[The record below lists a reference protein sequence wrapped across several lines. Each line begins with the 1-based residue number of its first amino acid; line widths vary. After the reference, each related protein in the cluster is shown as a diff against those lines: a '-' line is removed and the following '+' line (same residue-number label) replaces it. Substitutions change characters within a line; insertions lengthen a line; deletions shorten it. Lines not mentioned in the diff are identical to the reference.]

1 MSVAAP
7 CPRLS
12 WRREVILFLAA
23 YVAYSV
29 GRGAADGSLEAG
41 LENARS
47 IVALQARLGIGVEAA
62 VQEHL
67 IGQPVMWLLNR
78 LYLIAQFA
86 VVPVALVWV
95 YRRRRDLY
103 PKLRTTVL
111 ATWLLALPV
120 YALFPTAPPRLAD
133 IGVVDTV
140 SEQTRF
146 ALDSP
151 LVTAFYNPIAAV
163 PSLHAGF
170 AIAVGVAVAASVR
183 ALWARVA
190 ALLWGPA
197 VAVVV
202 IATGNHFVLDV
213 VLGAVAVVVGYSV
226 ALLVHRESRTTTR
239 VRARALAAA
248 AGAPLR
254 VALLC
259 PYDWNRP
266 GGVRTHV
273 AGLAEALR
281 DRGHHVDVIAAGR
294 PGVGAAPGV
303 RRVGATTPFRINGS
317 VARIAIGPGATWRVW
332 RAIASGRYD
341 VVHLHEPIIPMVCWS
356 ALWLRRSALIATFH
370 AYSPPERRPYRIAAP
385 LFGRLVRRVP
395 TPIAV
400 SEAARSCA
408 AHVTDRLVTLIPN
421 GVAPP
426 AAPGGAHL
434 RDGRRILFVGRN
446 EPRKGLAVLVTALA
460 RLPDHVVLDVVGVSP
475 DELDGDI
482 PETCRA
488 RMRIHGRPD
497 DEALRRLLRDADVLC
512 APSLGGESFG
522 LVLAEAMAH
531 GVPVVA
537 SDITGYRD
545 VLAPGCGIL
554 VPPGDATHLAQ
565 ALRAVLADERL
576 RVRLANR
583 ACEAA
588 APLHWTRVSVRVE
601 EAYRRAV
608 LDHAASVAGADP
620 RPAHA
625 SAGVAGT

>member
-7 CPRLS
+7 GPRLS

-29 GRGAADGSLEAG
+29 ARGAAAGSLEAG

-47 IVALQARLGIGVEAA
+47 IIAIQARLGIGVEAA

-67 IGQPVMWLLNR
+67 IGQPVMWMLNR

-151 LVTAFYNPIAAV
+151 FVTAFYNPIAAV

-183 ALWARVA
+183 ALWARLA

-213 VLGAVAVVVGYSV
+213 ILGAVAVVVGYCV
-226 ALLVHRESRTTTR
+226 ALLLHRESRATAR
-239 VRARALAAA
+239 IRARALAAG

-273 AGLAEALR
+273 SGLAEALR
-281 DRGHHVDVIAAGR
+281 DRGNHVDVIAAGR
-294 PGVGAAPGV
+294 PGADAAPGV
-303 RRVGATTPFRINGS
+303 RRVGATTRFRINGS
-317 VARIAIGPGATWRVW
+317 VARIAIGPVATWRVW
-332 RAIASGRYD
+332 RALAFGRYD

-395 TPIAV
+395 APIAV

-408 AHVTDRLVTLIPN
+408 AHVTDRTVTLIPN
-421 GVAPP
+421 GVTPP
-426 AAPGGAHL
+426 AAPGGA
-434 RDGRRILFVGRN
+434 RSGDGRRILFVGRN
-446 EPRKGLAVLVTALA
+446 EPRKGLAILLAALEH
-460 RLPDHVVLDVVGVSP
+460 LPGHVVLDVVGVSP
-475 DELDGDI
+475 DELDGDV
-482 PETCRA
+482 PKDCRA

-497 DEALRRLLRDADVLC
+497 DEALRRLLSGADVLC

-554 VPPGDATHLAQ
+554 VPPGDATRLAQ

-583 ACEAA
+583 ASAAA
-588 APLHWTRVSVRVE
+588 APLHWTRVSARVE
-601 EAYRRAV
+601 EAYRRAI

-620 RPAHA
+620 RPAHVPA
-625 SAGVAGT
+625 AGT